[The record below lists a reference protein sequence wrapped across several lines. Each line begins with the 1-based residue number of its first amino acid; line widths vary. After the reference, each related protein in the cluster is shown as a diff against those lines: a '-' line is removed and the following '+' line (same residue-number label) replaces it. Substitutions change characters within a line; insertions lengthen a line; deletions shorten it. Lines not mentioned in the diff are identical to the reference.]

1 MRNTRNTIARAV
13 AFIAAS
19 ALLSSCGNTAA
30 PSQTET
36 TTAATTTAVETAATE
51 TVTEPS
57 AVEAE
62 APVVGV
68 TTAETKKTEK
78 VKLETK
84 SEVEIFSRMTV
95 GDLVSASNAMITNA
109 DAALDTAALGEH
121 EVNIIYDQNGEI
133 GQQTVK
139 YNVADTSAPVLFNFG
154 GNTLV
159 RGSAFELDD
168 LISYADNYDRAP
180 TASYT
185 GDLDPYTTG
194 DYEIKVTVTDS
205 SGNSTDLTIPIKV
218 TESAGEQVIDAGTEM
233 DFSTLSNYTSGN
245 PLKGID
251 VSEWQKEIDF
261 ATVKG
266 AGCEFC
272 IMRAGYRSKDGIV
285 EDEFFAR
292 NLESS
297 KAAGLLRGVYFYSTA
312 TTVDE
317 AREEAAWLAGKLNGE
332 ALDMPIAF
340 DWENFVSFQQYGINL
355 NDLNRIYDTFA
366 SELQKSGYNVM
377 LYGSSNFL
385 DTFWN
390 CGENSPARTAKC
402 WVANYDLSFEGISYI
417 WQCSGSGKL
426 SGVPGSVDLDLWYQ
440 NATAPA
446 DIPNEAP
453 PAPAETEAAQ

>member
-36 TTAATTTAVETAATE
+36 TTAATTTAVETAAAE

-62 APVVGV
+62 APVVGE
-68 TTAETKKTEK
+68 TTAELRKTEK

-84 SEVEIFSRMTV
+84 PEVEVFSRMTV

-194 DYEIKVTVTDS
+194 DYEIKVTV
-205 SGNSTDLTIPIKV
+205 G
-218 TESAGEQVIDAGTEM
+218 G
-233 DFSTLSNYTSGN
+233 
-245 PLKGID
+245 
-251 VSEWQKEIDF
+251 
-261 ATVKG
+261 
-266 AGCEFC
+266 
-272 IMRAGYRSKDGIV
+272 
-285 EDEFFAR
+285 
-292 NLESS
+292 
-297 KAAGLLRGVYFYSTA
+297 
-312 TTVDE
+312 
-317 AREEAAWLAGKLNGE
+317 
-332 ALDMPIAF
+332 
-340 DWENFVSFQQYGINL
+340 
-355 NDLNRIYDTFA
+355 
-366 SELQKSGYNVM
+366 
-377 LYGSSNFL
+377 
-385 DTFWN
+385 
-390 CGENSPARTAKC
+390 
-402 WVANYDLSFEGISYI
+402 
-417 WQCSGSGKL
+417 
-426 SGVPGSVDLDLWYQ
+426 
-440 NATAPA
+440 
-446 DIPNEAP
+446 
-453 PAPAETEAAQ
+453 